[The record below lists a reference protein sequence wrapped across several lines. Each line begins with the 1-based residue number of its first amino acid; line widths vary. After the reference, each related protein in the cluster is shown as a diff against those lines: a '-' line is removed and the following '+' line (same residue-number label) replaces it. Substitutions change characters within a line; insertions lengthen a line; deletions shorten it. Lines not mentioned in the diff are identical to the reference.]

1 MLFLCNIFL
10 FISSFRNNFI
20 SIYIYVLFF
29 VLIAHSLYFISED
42 DNSLT
47 LLFVLELFHL
57 TSSQPMSF
65 ILLS

>member
-1 MLFLCNIFL
+1 MQDISLTLFLPSGIV
-10 FISSFRNNFI
+10 SFHF
-20 SIYIYVLFF
+20 YIYMFIILF
-29 VLIAHSLYFISED
+29 VLISHSLYFISED

-57 TSSQPMSF
+57 TSRQPMSF